1 MEQLESQIAKINLGN
16 VRQTNSFV
24 YVLAEKAADLTDAEI
39 FLIAE
44 LPLLN
49 PAAIGSCQ
57 QICMAIGSTLLRAYK
72 RPAQGNAFENAISL
86 VNEELGKLV
95 ENGQTDWINK
105 LNCIIGVKNKNS
117 FSIATCGKTVA
128 FLLRDNILSDISN
141 ESPSSHPLKTFEN
154 YSEGKIYLGDILIL
168 STNQLFNFLSIDR
181 IKNILA
187 GYDFLSASQTII
199 ELLKEN
205 AGPETAFGIII
216 NQQVRPGE
224 TASEEIDLE
233 NYILEQPKYQ
243 PGLLAKTA
251 AFLKNL
257 FLLDRTKRVPDKTAA
272 NNFGWKQKFINF
284 KIKVFSLG
292 KKLNSGFHG
301 FLTFLNAVKKL
312 LNPQNF
318 KSYSPQKKFFFLSAL
333 ILLVAFAVN
342 VTVAVKYQSS
352 KTKKQQAAVLLQET
366 QKLLANTQDSLAYN
380 DQKKAIDYFRQANE
394 NFNKIESKNAN
405 SSDYNQTLAQINE
418 IRQKIEKTKQAEV
431 VNLGSLSKEATLI
444 KLPKYLAT
452 QTNGNIIS
460 YNKETG
466 QIQDGALKCGQ
477 TIIFSVALKA
487 DTLVIHNGSGL
498 LVCDPS
504 TGQIGQGFANSVPDK
519 TSAVGLAF
527 YPSNGRV
534 YLLDK
539 RKNQAVSFLINGK
552 NIQKPVVSLKDAPE
566 IGKAQDFAIDGNI
579 YLLTDTGIVK
589 YTAGR
594 LAEFN
599 MPYLSKPFLG
609 NGKIYTETNF
619 KNLYLLDKGNNR
631 ILIFDKK
638 GNLIST
644 LISDQFNKMDDFAI
658 DEQNKTIFVLNDGS
672 LLKVAY

>member
-95 ENGQTDWINK
+95 ESGQTDWINK

-292 KKLNSGFHG
+292 KKLNSGLHG

-333 ILLVAFAVN
+333 ILLIAFAVN

-380 DQKKAIDYFRQANE
+380 DQK
-394 NFNKIESKNAN
+394 
-405 SSDYNQTLAQINE
+405 
-418 IRQKIEKTKQAEV
+418 KIEKTKQAEV

-539 RKNQAVSFLINGK
+539 RKNQAVSFLISGK
-552 NIQKPVVSLKDAPE
+552 NIQKPFVSLKDAPE

-599 MPYLSKPFLG
+599 MPYLSKPFSG
-609 NGKIYTETNF
+609 KGKIYTETNF

-672 LLKVAY
+672 LLKVTY